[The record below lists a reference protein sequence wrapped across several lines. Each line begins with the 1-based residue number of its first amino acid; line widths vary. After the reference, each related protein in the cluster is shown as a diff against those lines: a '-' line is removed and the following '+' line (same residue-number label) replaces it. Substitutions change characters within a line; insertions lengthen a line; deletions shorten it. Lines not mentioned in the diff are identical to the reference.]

1 MTAIIPQSV
10 TRNALV
16 FTDRGRVP
24 AKSGFLPL
32 RKEFMM
38 PQKSQENSRKNRAAH
53 LEKFK
58 FPPGQS
64 GNPGGRPKNI
74 FNEAYLR
81 ILNKTVAN
89 DPQGLRVIDAI
100 AERVATQAMKGDLK
114 AVAEITDRIQGRPMQ
129 AVSLGGEEERTDW
142 FTLMT
147 AEEKETRLKELLA
160 KALRS
165 GRCAVDK

>member
-1 MTAIIPQSV
+1 
-10 TRNALV
+10 
-16 FTDRGRVP
+16 
-24 AKSGFLPL
+24 
-32 RKEFMM
+32 MM
-38 PQKSQENSRKNRAAH
+38 PQNSHENSRRNRAAH

-58 FPPGQS
+58 FQPGQS

-114 AVAEITDRIQGRPMQ
+114 AVAEIADRIQGRPMP
-129 AVSLGGEEERTDW
+129 AVSLGGGEERADS
-142 FTLMT
+142 FALMT
-147 AEEKETRLKELLA
+147 EEEKETRLKELLA
-160 KALRS
+160 KALRN